1 MADARQQAIRSI
13 GARYKAAVATRDK
26 AIKAALKAFHAYQA
40 VRKLAGLRPLPE

>member
-1 MADARQQAIRSI
+1 MDARKQAIETFRN
-13 GARYKAAVATRDK
+13 RHKQAVAVRDK